1 MLLYWSLFSIPAL
14 IALSPSLA
22 QFSFYSKV
30 LLLFYAVVVVVF
42 LGLRFEVGPDW
53 YLYLKNMARFEVM
66 DWKLIFL
73 FGDPAYTAINKLAS
87 FLGFGLWF
95 PNVVCAA
102 IAMIGIVSFS
112 LKMPNPWMAI
122 AVAAPYVI
130 IVLIVNYTRQAAA
143 FGFEMLA
150 LVALYK
156 GNIKKFYVLVFMA
169 AAFHKTALF
178 ILLFGLFYPL
188 SRPLLK
194 YITISTV
201 SVLLFFLFLRGHSEG
216 LIDNYFGSKMQSG
229 GAFIRV
235 LMNAMAG
242 TLFLIFLRYFNLNR
256 PLEKFWIRVSLL
268 SLLFVVLLE
277 ISPSSTAVD
286 RLALYVT
293 PIQMFVY
300 SHIPEI
306 IYGRGH
312 KILSRVSIVLVYAVV
327 LLIWFQFGNFSWAWT
342 PYKFYPLEYGS

>member
-1 MLLYWSLFSIPAL
+1 M
-14 IALSPSLA
+14 
-22 QFSFYSKV
+22 
-30 LLLFYAVVVVVF
+30 
-42 LGLRFEVGPDW
+42 
-53 YLYLKNMARFEVM
+53 
-66 DWKLIFL
+66 
-73 FGDPAYTAINKLAS
+73 
-87 FLGFGLWF
+87 
-95 PNVVCAA
+95 
-102 IAMIGIVSFS
+102 
-112 LKMPNPWMAI
+112 
-122 AVAAPYVI
+122 
-130 IVLIVNYTRQAAA
+130 
-143 FGFEMLA
+143 
-150 LVALYK
+150 
-156 GNIKKFYVLVFMA
+156 
-169 AAFHKTALF
+169 
-178 ILLFGLFYPL
+178 FGLFYPL